1 MFFEEK
7 LAIIRLL
14 NVGMDVYKETIRIA
28 YLTSNSKEAV
38 KEQQIKHMRFRS
50 KNPSKS

>member
-1 MFFEEK
+1 MLFEEK
-7 LAIIRLL
+7 PSVLCLL
-14 NVGMDVYKETIRIA
+14 NVGMNVHKETIRIA